1 LGVMV
6 WQTGIYLL
14 EGAGEVRSW
23 MGNKFQVEYMKMKN
37 DDLKSSE
44 IWRPA
49 WNWKMGIKY
58 R

>member
-1 LGVMV
+1 MV
-6 WQTGIYLL
+6 WQTGIYSL

-23 MGNKFQVEYMKMKN
+23 MRNKFPVEYMKMKN

-44 IWRPA
+44 IWRTA
-49 WNWKMGIKY
+49 WNWIMGIKY